1 MYDDRNCVSTQK
13 KKMGRPSLG
22 PLAKHGLFA
31 IRVHKDEL
39 ALWKQMAADQDMTL
53 TDFVLGPLRR
63 SLARRKA
70 K

>member
-1 MYDDRNCVSTQK
+1 MYDDSNCAHAQK

-31 IRVHKDEL
+31 IRVHEDEL
-39 ALWKQMAADQDMTL
+39 TLWRQMAADEGKTL
-53 TDFVLGPLRR
+53 TDFVLDPLRR